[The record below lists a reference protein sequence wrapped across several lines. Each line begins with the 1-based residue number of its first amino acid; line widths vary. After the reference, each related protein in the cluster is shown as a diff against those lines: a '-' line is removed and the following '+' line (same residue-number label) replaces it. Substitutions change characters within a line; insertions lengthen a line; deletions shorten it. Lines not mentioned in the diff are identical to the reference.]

1 MSRPPIQMDG
11 PHRPRRARRTVLRC
25 LVLALFGALLA
36 IKFGGAPW
44 L

>member
-11 PHRPRRARRTVLRC
+11 PHRPRRVRRTLLRW
-25 LVLALFGALLA
+25 LVLALFGALIV
-36 IKFGGAPW
+36 IKFGGTPW